1 MSHPRA
7 ALFAFSMSVV
17 AGNLLAIVI
26 ASLRA
31 VHGNDLAD
39 RASAYCELA
48 DEAGGD
54 TVACSWPFLPRDE
67 MGLTSSVSQMATLL
81 KRVAEKAN
89 PKRLHKTAQSPN
101 LLKERLTAPT

>member
-17 AGNLLAIVI
+17 VGNLLAIVI

-39 RASAYCELA
+39 NVSYCELA
-48 DEAGGD
+48 DEAGG
-54 TVACSWPFLPRDE
+54 AYRGMLMALPPTRWE
-67 MGLTSSVSQMATLL
+67 WASQSSVSQMATLL
-81 KRVAEKAN
+81 KRVAEKGQ
-89 PKRLHKTAQSPN
+89 P
-101 LLKERLTAPT
+101 